1 VLRDRV
7 DAFAALAGFS
17 LEPDTDIDI
26 VGDDPVLRSPFR
38 LGEGVATVLGLLG
51 QEATSIGALRGLPAQ
66 RLRVDVRHAAA
77 CLQSFLLLQIDGGIV
92 PLLGLR
98 AGAALTGI
106 FACRNGRRIHLHGS
120 FDDPAAVLAV
130 LGGGSA
136 LEVAAVAEATAPWDA
151 FELEDALAS
160 AGLCGAVC
168 RRPQEW
174 AQHPQGV
181 ALASRPLVEVT
192 RIGDGPPVPFG
203 PAERPLAGVRVL
215 DLTRVLAGPTVARS
229 LAEHGADVLHVAAPH
244 LPTVPLFEIDTGHG
258 KRQTYL
264 DLRDPAAADRLHR
277 LVAEADVF
285 SQGFQS
291 GSLARRG
298 FGPEELA
305 AIRPGIVYVSENAYG
320 HVGPWQDRPGW
331 EQLAQAATG
340 ITVQQGGSEPVIAP
354 AAMNDYTT
362 GYLGALGAMI
372 ALRRRASEG
381 GSWLVQTSLARTAMW
396 FQSLGVDLDPSAA
409 TEIGDVGS
417 LIAEA
422 DTGYGRLGYLR
433 PALEMSVTPPAW
445 AVPVRPL
452 GSDPPEWLDA

>member
-1 VLRDRV
+1 MLRDRI
-7 DAFAALAGFS
+7 DEFAAFAGFR
-17 LEPDTDIDI
+17 LEGDTEIDI
-26 VGDDPVLRSPFR
+26 VGDDPVLRSPFH

-51 QEATSIGALRGLPAQ
+51 QEAVRIGVLRGLPRQ
-66 RLRVDVRHAAA
+66 RVRVDVRHAAA
-77 CLQSFLLLQIDGGIV
+77 CLQSFLLLKIDGGIV

-98 AGAALTGI
+98 AGASLTGI
-106 FACRNGRRIHLHGS
+106 FACRDGRHIHLHGS
-120 FDDPAAVLAV
+120 FDDPAVVLAT

-136 LEVAAVAEATAPWDA
+136 LEGVAVADATAPWDA

-168 RRPQEW
+168 RRPDEW
-174 AQHPQGV
+174 AQHPQAL
-181 ALASRPLVEVT
+181 ALASRPVVEVT

-203 PAERPLAGVRVL
+203 PAERPLGGIRVL
-215 DLTRVLAGPTVARS
+215 DLTRVLAGPTVART

-264 DLRDPAAADRLHR
+264 DLRHPAAADRLR
-277 LVAEADVF
+277 LLVGDVDVF

-291 GSLARRG
+291 RSLARRG
-298 FGPEELA
+298 FGPQELA

-340 ITVQQGGSEPVIAP
+340 ITVQQGGQAPAIAP

-362 GYLGALGAMI
+362 GYLAALGAMI

-396 FQSLGVDLDPSAA
+396 FQSLGADLDPSAA
-409 TEIGDVGS
+409 TELGDVS
-417 LIAEA
+417 AFFVEA

-433 PALEMSVTPPAW
+433 PALEMSVTTPAW
-445 AVPVRPL
+445 TVPVRPL
-452 GSDPPEWLDA
+452 GSDSPEWLDG

>member
-1 VLRDRV
+1 
-7 DAFAALAGFS
+7 
-17 LEPDTDIDI
+17 
-26 VGDDPVLRSPFR
+26 
-38 LGEGVATVLGLLG
+38 
-51 QEATSIGALRGLPAQ
+51 
-66 RLRVDVRHAAA
+66 
-77 CLQSFLLLQIDGGIV
+77 
-92 PLLGLR
+92 
-98 AGAALTGI
+98 
-106 FACRNGRRIHLHGS
+106 
-120 FDDPAAVLAV
+120 
-130 LGGGSA
+130 
-136 LEVAAVAEATAPWDA
+136 
-151 FELEDALAS
+151 
-160 AGLCGAVC
+160 
-168 RRPQEW
+168 
-174 AQHPQGV
+174 V